1 MLHNLFNNLL
11 ILHIG
16 IIWDL
21 MGFDQNSQ
29 YNFFE
34 KAQNK
39 NIRFCQIIY
48 KPGSVIED
56 IIYLGI
62 FLQICSSG

>member
-1 MLHNLFNNLL
+1 MLHNLNNLL

-21 MGFDQNSQ
+21 MGFDKIVNIIVSC
-29 YNFFE
+29 E

-39 NIRFCQIIY
+39 NIRFCQTIY

-56 IIYLGI
+56 IIYLGSNSR
-62 FLQICSSG
+62 LSSSG

>member
-1 MLHNLFNNLL
+1 MLHNLNNLL

-21 MGFDQNSQ
+21 MGFDKIVNIIVSC
-29 YNFFE
+29 E

-56 IIYLGI
+56 I
-62 FLQICSSG
+62 